1 MCQVLSFQK
10 HFSVHAYNVG
20 ARFVLVFSEL
30 SLCNRRNSSCKARN
44 ARLSLRYALFANLCA
59 SYLYSCPNAHLSSIM
74 CFAHTLM
81 IQGAHFCQVKCQF
94 LPISTPMSAN
104 AVSTS
109 TPTTTSSS
117 GFTKPYSYLPN
128 GNYLTTVN
136 DQMIDQNGNEVILHG
151 IAWYGFGDPG
161 TGMVEGLRQ
170 GSDSQTLD
178 FATVVLR
185 MKALGFNTIKLPF
198 CFNTLL
204 ASSVP
209 SYTQSCTVASTA
221 TLMGNLEESSKGRIL
236 HFLLQF

>member
-1 MCQVLSFQK
+1 
-10 HFSVHAYNVG
+10 
-20 ARFVLVFSEL
+20 
-30 SLCNRRNSSCKARN
+30 
-44 ARLSLRYALFANLCA
+44 
-59 SYLYSCPNAHLSSIM
+59 M
-74 CFAHTLM
+74 CFPHALSTQAHV
-81 IQGAHFCQVKCQF
+81 CQSNRPC
-94 LPISTPMSAN
+94 LPIEMPMSAN
-104 AVSTS
+104 AVSTPTPTSTPVS

-136 DQMIDQNGNEVILHG
+136 DQLIDQNGNTVILHG
-151 IAWYGFGDPG
+151 IAWYGFGDPA

-209 SYTQSCTVASTA
+209 SYTQSCSVASTA
-221 TLMGNLEESSKGRIL
+221 TLMGNLEESSKGR
-236 HFLLQF
+236 LLQLRMQS

>member
-1 MCQVLSFQK
+1 
-10 HFSVHAYNVG
+10 
-20 ARFVLVFSEL
+20 
-30 SLCNRRNSSCKARN
+30 
-44 ARLSLRYALFANLCA
+44 
-59 SYLYSCPNAHLSSIM
+59 M
-74 CFAHTLM
+74 CFVHTLLM
-81 IQGAHFCQVKCQF
+81 QGAHSCQEQSPC
-94 LPISTPMSAN
+94 LPIDTPMSAN
-104 AVSTS
+104 AVSTPTPTPTS

-117 GFTKPYSYLPN
+117 SFTKPYSYLPD

-136 DQMIDQNGNEVILHG
+136 DQLIDQNGNEVILHG
-151 IAWYGFGDPG
+151 IAWYGFGDPA

-221 TLMGNLEESSKGRIL
+221 TLMANLEESSKGRIL
-236 HFLLQF
+236 QLLLQF

>member
-1 MCQVLSFQK
+1 
-10 HFSVHAYNVG
+10 
-20 ARFVLVFSEL
+20 
-30 SLCNRRNSSCKARN
+30 
-44 ARLSLRYALFANLCA
+44 
-59 SYLYSCPNAHLSSIM
+59 M
-74 CFAHTLM
+74 CFAHTLLM
-81 IQGAHFCQVKCQF
+81 QGAHSCQAQSPC
-94 LPISTPMSAN
+94 LPINMPMSPN
-104 AVSTS
+104 AVSTPAPTTTS

-117 GFTKPYSYLPN
+117 KFTKPYSYLPD

-136 DQMIDQNGNEVILHG
+136 DLLIDQNGNEVILHG
-151 IAWYGFGDPG
+151 IAWYGFGDPA

-221 TLMGNLEESSKGRIL
+221 TLMGNLEESSKGR
-236 HFLLQF
+236 LLQLLMQF